1 MNLRQ
6 EKAASRKGVDARRRT
21 ALRPQQAAAR
31 GGSSPGRAVCLHFGA
46 FFLGMVCY
54 TKGDYGQAVFLVHN
68 FLKDKYSV
76 PCSGGFD
83 CCADEGKED
92 EDENFSD

>member
-1 MNLRQ
+1 MP
-6 EKAASRKGVDARRRT
+6 KAHRNARSDCVRET
-21 ALRPQQAAAR
+21 
-31 GGSSPGRAVCLHFGA
+31 SFFFPGCAVCLHFGA

>member
-1 MNLRQ
+1 
-6 EKAASRKGVDARRRT
+6 
-21 ALRPQQAAAR
+21 
-31 GGSSPGRAVCLHFGA
+31 
-46 FFLGMVCY
+46 MVCY

-83 CCADEGKED
+83 FCADEGKED